1 MSPGLV
7 DVYGEE
13 QNAERSTYSGDIPN
27 AIQHHEKAILELN
40 MIIEKIIQKKQHE
53 NDEFGVIDSL
63 VVMRKQIE
71 SRIDQLRKIKPN
83 SSSLDGNTIVKNK
96 EAVESIPLLNS
107 ALADIQVSLLKNLN
121 IRLKDHNSSKKIPF
135 VNNFE
140 INKIE
145 HELQLLN
152 FKSSH
157 NINHRNE
164 LLTKLNMLYYGEM
177 MNQREFI
184 KDVVDIVKLC
194 ESRASIDKDWKKI
207 DQITDDRLLGIVNEL
222 QERIN
227 RLEREKL
234 HMEHEIITLKEK
246 LNRNI

>member
-1 MSPGLV
+1 
-7 DVYGEE
+7 
-13 QNAERSTYSGDIPN
+13 
-27 AIQHHEKAILELN
+27 
-40 MIIEKIIQKKQHE
+40 
-53 NDEFGVIDSL
+53 
-63 VVMRKQIE
+63 
-71 SRIDQLRKIKPN
+71 
-83 SSSLDGNTIVKNK
+83 
-96 EAVESIPLLNS
+96 
-107 ALADIQVSLLKNLN
+107 
-121 IRLKDHNSSKKIPF
+121 
-135 VNNFE
+135 
-140 INKIE
+140 
-145 HELQLLN
+145 
-152 FKSSH
+152 
-157 NINHRNE
+157 
-164 LLTKLNMLYYGEM
+164 MLYYGEM